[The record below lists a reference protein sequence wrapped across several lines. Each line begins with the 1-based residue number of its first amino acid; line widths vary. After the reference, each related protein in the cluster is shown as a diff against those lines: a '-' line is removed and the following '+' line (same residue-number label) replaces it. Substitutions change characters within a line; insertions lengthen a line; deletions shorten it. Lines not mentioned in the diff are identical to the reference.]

1 MNKFLGVMC
10 PKCKDVIWSRSVHDF
25 RYCGCKNTFVDG
37 GRDYLRY
44 GGEFSGIKTVEI
56 KALESAPNE

>member
-1 MNKFLGVMC
+1 MKKFLGVMC
-10 PKCKDVIWSRSVHDF
+10 PKCKDVIWSRSVHDM

-44 GGEFSGIKTVEI
+44 GGIEGIKIAQIEI
-56 KALESAPNE
+56 IEEKSPSQ